1 MSTVQKQEQIRHLL
15 RRFGLGASPKEV
27 RELEALSLEDAIE
40 RVISYDQASEP
51 YPVNPWEFTT
61 SDQNPQINTNARNF
75 ADWWVL
81 KMCTTARPLEERLAL
96 FWHDHFAVSEAKVQ
110 DGRKMLQYLDVLRKN
125 SAGNFAEMLS
135 EVSKTPAM
143 IVWLDVRENIKG
155 RPNENFAREVMEL
168 FTLGVDNGYTEQD
181 IAEAAKALTGWAFRD
196 TLDYRNR
203 ETNPVEEQI
212 KVKVKSAKPIF
223 EFQSVPNR
231 HEPGPKTIFGNTGEY
246 DGDGVVKLLLEHPNT
261 PRYICRKLW
270 EWFAYA
276 NPDEEIIDKLSSTF
290 IRMKYEIKPVLRE
303 IVGHPAFWGEKSVN
317 KKVKSPVDYTV
328 GLMRQFGAVSIL
340 EKREVGEV
348 DPFRPI
354 NPDVRNF
361 ARAVNQQI
369 RRQGLE
375 LLYPPSVEGWHWN
388 EEWIGAESM
397 LYRIDLARQFFANR
411 RIATPLVE
419 LSTPEIAVEPSATA
433 DAETVDRIMALLDV
447 RVSGQQRLAL
457 ARFARELQLNNALY
471 SQPRNSVD
479 RLWRFLQ
486 VVFAM
491 PQTHMC

>member
-1 MSTVQKQEQIRHLL
+1 MSLVQHQQRVRHLL
-15 RRFGLGASPKEV
+15 RRFGLGAGPKEV
-27 RELEALSLEDAIE
+27 RSLEAVSLDDAIE
-40 RVISYDQASEP
+40 RVLGYDLATDP
-51 YPVNPWEFTT
+51 YPVSPWEFTT
-61 SDQNPQINTNARNF
+61 TDQNPQINTNARNF
-75 ADWWVL
+75 ADWWAL
-81 KMCTTARPLEERLAL
+81 KMCTTTRPLEERLAL
-96 FWHDHFAVSEAKVQ
+96 FWHDHFAVSESKVQ

-125 SAGNFAEMLS
+125 AAGNFAEMLS

-143 IVWLDVRENIKG
+143 IVWLDVRENVRG
-155 RPNENFAREVMEL
+155 RPNENFSREVMEL

-203 ETNPVEEQI
+203 ETNPVEDQI
-212 KVKVKSAKPIF
+212 KLKVKNAQPLF
-223 EFQSVPNR
+223 EFQEVPNR
-231 HEPGPKTIFGNTGEY
+231 HEQGTKTIFGRSGEY
-246 DGDGVVKLLLEHPNT
+246 KGDDVVKLLLDHPNT
-261 PRYICRKLW
+261 SRYICEKLW
-270 EWFAYA
+270 EWFAY
-276 NPDEEIIDKLSSTF
+276 PKPEREIVDKLASTF
-290 IRMKYEIKPVLRE
+290 VKMNYEIKPVLRE
-303 IVGHPAFWGEKSVN
+303 IVAHPAFWGEKSVN
-317 KKVKSPVDYTV
+317 RKVKSPVDYTV
-328 GLMRQFGAVSIL
+328 GMMRQFGAVSIL
-340 EKREVGEV
+340 EKREVGEI

-354 NPDVRNF
+354 SPDVRNF
-361 ARAVNQQI
+361 ARAINQQV

-411 RIATPLVE
+411 RYATPLIE

-433 DAETVDRIMALLDV
+433 DAETVDRILSLLDV
-447 RVSGQQRLAL
+447 QVAGQQRLAL
-457 ARFARELQLNNALY
+457 ARLARELQLNNALY

-479 RLWRFLQ
+479 RMWRFLQ